1 MPDLA
6 DILSTFAERGHLRH
20 ISISALSDG
29 RYQVSCK
36 VLNEDAYKVD
46 ICGDLVLALLKA
58 IGPGYGHSWSEL
70 LGDELGPEV
79 DAMLA
84 EWLANEDE
92 PDLMGTVL

>member
-6 DILSTFAERGHLRH
+6 DILRTFAERGHLRH

-36 VLNEDAYKVD
+36 VLNEDAYSVD
-46 ICGDLVLALLKA
+46 IREDLILAILKA
-58 IGPGYGHSWSEL
+58 IGPAYGHSWSEK
-70 LGDELGPEV
+70 LGDELGPKV

-84 EWLANEDE
+84 DWPDDDE
-92 PDLMGTVL
+92 ELDLMETVL